1 MTYSLQQRE
10 VFHLVFLRHLVRRL
24 KVGSYALKGGTNL
37 RFFFRSIRYSED
49 MDIDVAGIAVHSL
62 RDAVMS
68 ILSAPSLLA
77 ALRPH
82 RVEKIIPPSMAS
94 AKQTE
99 TVQRFKVHLINQAGE
114 NLFTK
119 VEFSRRGLKAGA
131 VSGGAVSEA
140 IDGHVLSEYR
150 LPPLIVSHY
159 PIDLAVLQKI
169 SAVTGRAVPQA
180 RDIFDLFLLSTQM
193 DAFTAQK
200 IRKKIADSEI
210 KKSRDIIL
218 SVSFEQYR
226 DTVCAY
232 LDPKDAELYQHP
244 ERWEEIQ
251 LAVLTMMGAED
262 L

>member
-37 RFFFRSIRYSED
+37 RFFFHSIRYSED
-49 MDIDVAGIAVHSL
+49 MDLDIAGMAVHSL
-62 RDAVMS
+62 RDAVMT

-82 RVEKIIPPSMAS
+82 RIEKIIPPSMAV

-114 NLFTK
+114 DLFTK
-119 VEFSRRGLKAGA
+119 VEFSRRGLKPGA
-131 VSGGAVSEA
+131 VAEAV
-140 IDGHVLSEYR
+140 DGHVLSSHL

-159 PIDLAVLQKI
+159 PIGMAVLQKI
-169 SAVTGRAVPQA
+169 SAITGRAVPQA
-180 RDIFDLFLLSTQM
+180 RDIFDLFMLSTQM
-193 DAFTAQK
+193 DSSTTQMIQK
-200 IRKKIADSEI
+200 NIARSEIRKSK
-210 KKSRDIIL
+210 DIIL
-218 SVSFEQYR
+218 SMGFEQYR

-232 LDPKDAELYQHP
+232 LDQKDAEAYQHT
-244 ERWEEIQ
+244 ERWEEIR
-251 LAVLTMMGAED
+251 LAVLSMIGVED